1 MEYTEKVMDHFS
13 NPRNMGVIKN
23 PDGYGKI
30 GNASCGDIME
40 IFLKIDDNIIT
51 DVKFRTFGCASAI
64 ASSSVSTEMVMGK
77 TVDEALEITNKVVV
91 EALGGLPAV
100 KMHCSVLA
108 EEAIKAAIEDYISKK
123 K

>member
-13 NPRNMGVIKN
+13 NPRNMGVIEN

-40 IFLKIDDNIIT
+40 IFLKIENNIIV

-64 ASSSVSTEMVMGK
+64 ASSSVSTEMVLGK
-77 TVDEALEITNKVVV
+77 TIAEALKITNKKVV
-91 EALGGLPAV
+91 ESLGGLPAV

-108 EEAIKAAIEDYISKK
+108 EEAIKAAIENYLSKK

>member
-13 NPRNMGVIKN
+13 NPRNMGVIKD

-64 ASSSVSTEMVMGK
+64 ASSSVSTEMVLGK

-108 EEAIKAAIEDYISKK
+108 EEAIKAAIEDYMSKK

>member
-40 IFLKIDDNIIT
+40 IFLKIEDNVIT

-64 ASSSVSTEMVMGK
+64 ASSSVSTEMVLGK
-77 TVDEALEITNKVVV
+77 TVDEALKITNKVVV

-108 EEAIKAAIEDYISKK
+108 EEAIKAAIEDYMSKK

>member
-40 IFLKIDDNIIT
+40 IYLKIEDNIIT

-64 ASSSVSTEMVMGK
+64 ASSSVSTEMVLGK
-77 TVDEALEITNKVVV
+77 TVDEALKITNKVVV